1 MSQTNCECEKP
12 VVRVPVRGLEFAL
25 DEEALKS
32 IQFPPVIG
40 AGLPVGSI
48 QLLPFRR
55 DEMPLGWYVCDG
67 SVHELTSTQGQA
79 LNALP
84 MGFKQDWKII
94 AENGFISLPK
104 LFNDQ
109 GKGYFFRPVD
119 GVLRA
124 VGSAEGDAIRN
135 ITGRCGGR
143 FGKNDMLGALHTMA
157 VSYNN
162 TGPASMTSS
171 SWIEGWMGFD
181 SSKVVPTAD
190 ENRPLNIGMLPAIFL
205 GV

>member
-32 IQFPPVIG
+32 IQYPPVSG
-40 AGLPVGSI
+40 SGLPVGSI

-55 DEMPLGWYVCDG
+55 NETPVGWHVCDG
-67 SVHELTSTQGQA
+67 SLYALDTLQGQA

-84 MGFKQDWKII
+84 MGFKQDWKIV
-94 AENGFISLPK
+94 AENGFICLPN
-104 LFNDQ
+104 LFDEN

-119 GVLRA
+119 GVYRE

-135 ITGRCGGR
+135 IEGTTYAGSYGSGGNSTGAIYSRGVQYSKIGLT
-143 FGKNDMLGALHTMA
+143 K
-157 VSYNN
+157 
-162 TGPASMTSS
+162 ASDYTFS
-171 SWIEGWMGFD
+171 MGFD
-181 SSKVVPTAD
+181 ASRVVPTAD
-190 ENRPLNIGMLPAIFL
+190 ENRPLNIGMLPAIYL